1 MGKVKA
7 ALRSYLIILGI
18 VVVINII
25 NNLSGYT
32 PGEFDMRAEI
42 VTTLL
47 MTIFGFFGFKALND
61 IFLRKVLNWNTRT
74 ERSFLVFILVSA
86 CFGATLIGCFMKLEV
101 FIFHTPDPAWQGYVR
116 NMLYSAMLFLSITL
130 AATLGKFID
139 HWKQGIE
146 AAARME
152 QRLAQSQLD
161 LLRNQ
166 VNPHFLFNA
175 LNTLTSLIREDE
187 EQAVDFVKHLSRIL
201 RYSLAQETSGTVT
214 VATELAIA
222 DAFLGISAQRFGDKL
237 IYDKT
242 VNAGVLSQQ
251 IVSHSLLML
260 LENAL
265 KHNEISRQRPLH
277 INIYSTDNYLF
288 VENNLQLRQSGT
300 TSMGIGLANIV
311 GRYQPLTGKTVNITS
326 DETCWRVG
334 IPLLPGPEDLN
345 SEK

>member
-1 MGKVKA
+1 
-7 ALRSYLIILGI
+7 
-18 VVVINII
+18 
-25 NNLSGYT
+25 
-32 PGEFDMRAEI
+32 
-42 VTTLL
+42 
-47 MTIFGFFGFKALND
+47 
-61 IFLRKVLNWNTRT
+61 
-74 ERSFLVFILVSA
+74 
-86 CFGATLIGCFMKLEV
+86 
-101 FIFHTPDPAWQGYVR
+101 
-116 NMLYSAMLFLSITL
+116 
-130 AATLGKFID
+130 
-139 HWKQGIE
+139 
-146 AAARME
+146 ME
-152 QRLAQSQLD
+152 QRLAQSQLN

-187 EQAVDFVKHLSRIL
+187 EQALGFVKHLSRIL

-222 DAFLGISAQRFGDKL
+222 DAFLGISGQRFGDKL
-237 IYDKT
+237 IYNKM
-242 VNAGVLSQQ
+242 VRESALSRQ

-277 INIYSTDNYLF
+277 ISIYSTDDYLF
-288 VENNLQLRQSGT
+288 VENKLQLRQSVT

-311 GRYQPLTGKTVNITS
+311 GRYQPLTGKTVDIIS

-334 IPLLPGPEDLN
+334 IPLLPGAEDLN